1 MGKNQEK
8 HGSRNGLE
16 AGNLKPKEGTKHCKT
31 FISRENSNEIREK
44 PIIRGRG
51 LVVEPNEK
59 KRIIAETS
67 LKPNQKKS
75 RGSLEKLRISR
86 LGSKDV
92 L

>member
-1 MGKNQEK
+1 MEKDQEK
-8 HGSRNGLE
+8 HGSRNGLK
-16 AGNLKPKEGTKHCKT
+16 AGNLKPNEVIKHCET
-31 FISRENSNEIREK
+31 FISRENSKEKREQ

-51 LVVEPNEK
+51 LVVDPNDK

-67 LKPNQKKS
+67 LQPNLKKS